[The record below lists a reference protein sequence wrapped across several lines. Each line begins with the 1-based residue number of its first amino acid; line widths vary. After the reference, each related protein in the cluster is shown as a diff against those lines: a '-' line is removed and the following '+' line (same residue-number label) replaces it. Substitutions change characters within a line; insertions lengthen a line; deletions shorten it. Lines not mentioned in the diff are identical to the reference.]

1 MQTGGSKTSKT
12 RNEHLDQTL
21 LRKDHWASLIMEE
34 ISNASPPARL
44 PPYWMEESEKHSEQ
58 LRNSKNLQGRKK
70 NRTKKNPHFADKNG
84 RPRRMPHV
92 HNPSA
97 AQTSLIIKACSHPI
111 ASLFLEK
118 GQDLN
123 LERLRMEL

>member
-44 PPYWMEESEKHSEQ
+44 PPWMEESEKHSEQ
-58 LRNSKNLQGRKK
+58 LRNSKTLQGRK
-70 NRTKKNPHFADKNG
+70 RTGRPEKKNNFADKNG

-92 HNPSA
+92 HNPTA